1 MITFSVGGFFCM
13 SDNNQSN
20 DDWDSYRA
28 LVVDNFKRINKRLE
42 EIETKFD
49 ELKDNHFHHLQIEMQ
64 SLKIQINMYGKFGVG
79 LIAIP
84 GIFLAIIQIIKLVAK

>member
-1 MITFSVGGFFCM
+1 MLE
-13 SDNNQSN
+13 NNQSDN
-20 DDWDSYRA
+20 DWDSYRA

-49 ELKDNHFHHLQIEMQ
+49 ELKDNHFHHLQLELQ
-64 SLKIQINMYGKFGVG
+64 SLKVQINMYGKFGVG

-84 GIFLAIIQIIKLVAK
+84 GIFLAIIQIIRLVAK